1 VREAQHKAQT
11 FFRLCRSETLFNGAF
26 APLVKMLRECRYP
39 LPPSIALS
47 QQARQNRSFDCA
59 EKAADEPQLM
69 LKPIQSLIVLKDL
82 LFLNLASLE
91 TTLKLC

>member
-1 VREAQHKAQT
+1 
-11 FFRLCRSETLFNGAF
+11 
-26 APLVKMLRECRYP
+26 
-39 LPPSIALS
+39 
-47 QQARQNRSFDCA
+47 
-59 EKAADEPQLM
+59 M